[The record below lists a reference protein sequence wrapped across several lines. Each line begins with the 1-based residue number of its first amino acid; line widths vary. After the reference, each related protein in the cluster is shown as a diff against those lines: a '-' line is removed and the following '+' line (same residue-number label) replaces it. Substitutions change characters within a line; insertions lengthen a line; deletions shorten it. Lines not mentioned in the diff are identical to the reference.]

1 MMNTKVNVLLA
12 PKIEEAVGDKLSVGK
27 LVNVATGIV
36 PVYSGAKT
44 DDVIT
49 LTVNT
54 STGNNFHAQHALTG
68 PGVGLPISFLIPEGI
83 FSKGLVQ
90 GATAD
95 VSYTVSQSGTP
106 DRASLVLKL
115 HLEK

>member
-1 MMNTKVNVLLA
+1 MNTKVNVLLA

-49 LTVNT
+49 LTVNRALAT
-54 STGNNFHAQHALTG
+54 TFTLSTHLPAQGSGYQFH
-68 PGVGLPISFLIPEGI
+68 S
-83 FSKGLVQ
+83 
-90 GATAD
+90 
-95 VSYTVSQSGTP
+95 
-106 DRASLVLKL
+106 
-115 HLEK
+115 